1 MYVSLAL
8 YIVLGVAA
16 GYLVARGVRAFMN
29 SRIADDVKVV
39 NEEKMGTKTFSGD
52 IYAVFEGTSTAKVT
66 FDYDAAY
73 TVEQGTGNRSRYF
86 VVKNASGTLATIYAS
101 YEGGRGYSAT
111 ALEIVSAADYLAE
124 TISKAV
130 PTVSAPTTAVYG
142 DVSWMT
148 AGTAMTEWHIA
159 PQKNGEWL
167 LVVESKK
174 SNNKEVGE
182 ILKTLTIK

>member
-101 YEGGRGYSAT
+101 YEGGRGYSA
-111 ALEIVSAADYLAE
+111 ADYLAE

-142 DVSWMT
+142 DASWMT

>member
-86 VVKNASGTLATIYAS
+86 VVKNASGTLATIYAC
-101 YEGGRGYSAT
+101 YEGGRGY
-111 ALEIVSAADYLAE
+111 SAADYLAE

-142 DVSWMT
+142 DASWMT

>member
-101 YEGGRGYSAT
+101 YEGGRGYSA
-111 ALEIVSAADYLAE
+111 ADYLAE

-142 DVSWMT
+142 DASWMT

-174 SNNKEVGE
+174 SNNKEAGE

>member
-1 MYVSLAL
+1 MKTNWKMYVSLAL

-101 YEGGRGYSAT
+101 YEGGRGYSA
-111 ALEIVSAADYLAE
+111 ADYLAE

-142 DVSWMT
+142 DASWMT

>member
-1 MYVSLAL
+1 
-8 YIVLGVAA
+8 
-16 GYLVARGVRAFMN
+16 MN

-101 YEGGRGYSAT
+101 YEGGRGYSA
-111 ALEIVSAADYLAE
+111 ADYLAE

-142 DVSWMT
+142 DASWMT

-174 SNNKEVGE
+174 SNNKEAGE

>member
-1 MYVSLAL
+1 MKTNWKMYVSLAL

-101 YEGGRGYSAT
+101 YEGGRGYSA
-111 ALEIVSAADYLAE
+111 ADYLAE

-142 DVSWMT
+142 DASWMT

-174 SNNKEVGE
+174 SNNKEAGE